1 MNTIVA
7 IASATGPGGVA
18 VIRLS
23 GPLAPWIAEHI
34 ASLSPKPRYAHFA
47 QFKDQT
53 GTVLD
58 QGLMI
63 WFPAPHSYTGED
75 VLELHTHGGEVI
87 PRQVLQACIAL
98 GARLAE
104 PGEFTRRA
112 FSFGKLDLAQAEAVG
127 DLISARSVAAA
138 RGALRS
144 LNGSFSAKVREIQD
158 GLTGIRLQI
167 EGGMDFPEEGLETDS
182 LNDAQ
187 AQLALVSQKVKGL
200 LKDAERFHT
209 LQAGCRVVIL
219 GAPNVGK
226 SSLLNAL
233 ARDELAIVSPIAGT
247 TRDTVRSHLEIQG
260 IRLELID
267 TAGLRDSEELVEKMG
282 IERSWATA
290 KTADLVLI
298 LEAPDVDKLGMEKE
312 YAAVLTGIPTLLVW
326 TKADLVATANRVSD
340 GMWVSAQ
347 SGEGLE
353 ALETAILDRLGWGI
367 HIEPGFL
374 PRERH
379 LSALRMA
386 GNHMQLAMVAQQ
398 EEFFAEELRLS
409 QIALNSVLGELVSDD
424 LLGEIFSRFCIGK

>member
-7 IASATGPGGVA
+7 IASATGPAGVA

-209 LQAGCRVVIL
+209 LQAGCRVVLL
-219 GAPNVGK
+219 GAPKVGK

-386 GNHMQLAMVAQQ
+386 GNHMQLAMKAQQ